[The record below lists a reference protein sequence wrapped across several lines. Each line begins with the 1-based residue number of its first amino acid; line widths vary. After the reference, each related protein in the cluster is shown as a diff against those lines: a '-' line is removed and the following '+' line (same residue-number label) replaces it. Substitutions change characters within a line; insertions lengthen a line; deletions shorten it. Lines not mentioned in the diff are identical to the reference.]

1 MLRLLLAVVLLAGSA
16 CAHAES
22 LDILLTNDDGYD
34 APGLRVLRAAL
45 VADGHAV
52 SVVAPARNRSGASVS
67 ISTEG
72 TLTWREVE
80 PGVVAVEG
88 TPADCVRLALT
99 MLRDSPPDLLVSGI
113 NFGQNVGSGTLSSGT
128 VGAALTGASLGVPA
142 IAVSQTVDANDIL
155 GTERYFPA
163 AAAVTVALVRALRAQ
178 PPGPLLPRGMTL
190 NLNHPARAA
199 ADVKGV
205 KLTRQGRS
213 TLYTLV
219 YKREGAA
226 AVSLA
231 FAPNA
236 VAETVPDADTTAL
249 AEGYV
254 SLTPLDGSWTADGA
268 FESFRSLVKTLDALA
283 ESSASPAARQAAPS
297 RGE

>member
-45 VADGHAV
+45 VADGHVV

-163 AAAVTVALVRALRAQ
+163 AA
-178 PPGPLLPRGMTL
+178 
-190 NLNHPARAA
+190 
-199 ADVKGV
+199 
-205 KLTRQGRS
+205 
-213 TLYTLV
+213 
-219 YKREGAA
+219 
-226 AVSLA
+226 VSLT

-268 FESFRSLVKTLDALA
+268 FENFRNLVKTLDALA
-283 ESSASPAARQAAPS
+283 DSSASPAARQAAPS